1 MKIELNKMAGTEIES
16 GDGCGLVMDLSSFSL
31 LAKKVLNFARN
42 VLNLFFSNCYHKIQL
57 IKKKVNLYCIYI
69 RI

>member
-1 MKIELNKMAGTEIES
+1 MKIELNKMAGTVIES

-31 LAKKVLNFARN
+31 LAKKVLNLARN
-42 VLNLFFSNCYHKIQL
+42 ALNFFFGNIYHKIQH
-57 IKKKVNLYCIYI
+57 IKKKDNFYCIYI